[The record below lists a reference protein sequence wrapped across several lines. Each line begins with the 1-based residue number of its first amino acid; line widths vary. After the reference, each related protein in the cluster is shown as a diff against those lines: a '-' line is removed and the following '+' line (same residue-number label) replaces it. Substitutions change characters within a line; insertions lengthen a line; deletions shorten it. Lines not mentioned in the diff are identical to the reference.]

1 MNHKSLP
8 FHFLGHLTKQ
18 GRERKGSKKPMTI
31 YIHATVLAATGT
43 TPATGHL
50 LVETRLATEF
60 FANGA
65 GKGDKIVFVPS
76 FRAAVERASL
86 AQT

>member
-1 MNHKSLP
+1 
-8 FHFLGHLTKQ
+8 
-18 GRERKGSKKPMTI
+18 MTI